1 MLPDL
6 CPHCDKCR
14 RIVSGKG
21 SLFFLCEV
29 SFADARYPKYPRQP
43 VTRCLQFVPLR
54 ASANIAVQAATV
66 QAATTAATTATIT
79 ATAISQTAVAAQ
91 ASTVTTV
98 STVSTVSPTGDQ
110 EGKD

>member
-43 VTRCLQFVPLR
+43 VTRCPQFVPLR
-54 ASANIAVQAATV
+54 ASATTTA
-66 QAATTAATTATIT
+66 QAATTAVQ
-79 ATAISQTAVAAQ
+79 ATAATAQ
-91 ASTVTTV
+91 ATTV
-98 STVSTVSPTGDQ
+98 SAVSTVRTVSPTGDQ